1 MTDETKLLEF
11 LRTIDTPTVS
21 NAIESFK
28 LRPRNE
34 GFPSLALRCL
44 FPELGVLCG
53 YAVTAQVE
61 TVSSVNPLEE
71 TAFIDLFAAV
81 ERSPKPAVVVMQD
94 VGSDHDRAA
103 HSGEV
108 MCTIFSTLGAIG
120 LISDSG
126 VRDLSQVR
134 KLGFH
139 YFARG
144 AVSSHAHF
152 RIVRSSVPVE
162 VLGMTVQPGM
172 LLHGD
177 ENGLITIPAEKRDQ
191 LQAAITAVLDKE
203 KVLLDFVRSPGF
215 TSSALKNRFL
225 H

>member
-1 MTDETKLLEF
+1 METKLLEF
-11 LRTIDTPTVS
+11 LRTVDTPTVA
-21 NAIESFK
+21 NGLEVLK
-28 LRPRNE
+28 LRAQNE
-34 GFPSLALRCL
+34 GFPSLAMRCL

-61 TVSSVNPLEE
+61 TVSCVNPLEE
-71 TAFIDLFAAV
+71 AAFIDLFAAV

-94 VGSDHDRAA
+94 IGSDNDRAA
-103 HSGEV
+103 HSGEI
-108 MCTIFSTLGAIG
+108 MATIFSTLGAIG
-120 LISDSG
+120 LVSDSG
-126 VRDLSQVR
+126 VRDISQVR

-152 RIVRSSVPVE
+152 RIVRSSIPVE
-162 VLGMTVQPGM
+162 VLGMTVQPGA

-191 LQAAITAVLDKE
+191 LEAAITAILDKE

-215 TSSALKNRFL
+215 TSSSLKNRFL

>member
-1 MTDETKLLEF
+1 MEKKLLEF
-11 LRTIDTPTVS
+11 LRTVDTPTVA
-21 NAIESFK
+21 NAIEVLK
-28 LRPRNE
+28 LRAQNE
-34 GFPSLALRCL
+34 GFPSLAMRCL

-61 TVSSVNPLEE
+61 TVSCVNPLEE
-71 TAFIDLFAAV
+71 AAFIDLFAAV

-94 VGSDHDRAA
+94 IGSDNDRAA
-103 HSGEV
+103 HSGEI
-108 MCTIFSTLGAIG
+108 MATIFSTLGAIG
-120 LISDSG
+120 LVSDSG
-126 VRDLSQVR
+126 VRDISQVR

-152 RIVRSSVPVE
+152 RIVRSSIPVE
-162 VLGMTVQPGM
+162 VLGMTVQPGA

-191 LQAAITAVLDKE
+191 LEAAITAILDKE

-215 TSSALKNRFL
+215 TSSSLKNRFL

>member
-1 MTDETKLLEF
+1 METKLLEF
-11 LRTIDTPTVS
+11 LRTVDTPTVA
-21 NAIESFK
+21 NGLEVLK
-28 LRPRNE
+28 LRAQNE
-34 GFPSLALRCL
+34 GFPSLAMRCL

-61 TVSSVNPLEE
+61 TVSCVNPLEE
-71 TAFIDLFAAV
+71 AAFIDLFAAV

-94 VGSDHDRAA
+94 IGSDNDRAA
-103 HSGEV
+103 HSGEI
-108 MCTIFSTLGAIG
+108 MATIFSTLGAIG
-120 LISDSG
+120 LVSDSG
-126 VRDLSQVR
+126 VRDISQVR

-152 RIVRSSVPVE
+152 RIVRSSIPVE
-162 VLGMTVQPGM
+162 VLGMTVQPGA

-191 LQAAITAVLDKE
+191 LEAAITAILDKE

-215 TSSALKNRFL
+215 TSSSLKGRFL

>member
-1 MTDETKLLEF
+1 MEKKLLEF
-11 LRTIDTPTVS
+11 LRTVDTPTVA
-21 NAIESFK
+21 NGLEVLK
-28 LRPRNE
+28 LRAQNE
-34 GFPSLALRCL
+34 GFPSLAMRCL

-61 TVSSVNPLEE
+61 TVSCVNPLEE
-71 TAFIDLFAAV
+71 AAFIDLFAAV

-94 VGSDHDRAA
+94 IGSDNDRAA
-103 HSGEV
+103 HSGEI
-108 MCTIFSTLGAIG
+108 MATIFSTLGAIG
-120 LISDSG
+120 LVSDSG
-126 VRDLSQVR
+126 VRDISQVR

-152 RIVRSSVPVE
+152 RIVRSSIPVE
-162 VLGMTVQPGM
+162 VLGMTVQPGA

-191 LQAAITAVLDKE
+191 LEAAITAILDKE

-215 TSSALKNRFL
+215 TSSSLKNRFL

>member
-1 MTDETKLLEF
+1 METKLLEF
-11 LRTIDTPTVS
+11 LRTVDTPTVA
-21 NAIESFK
+21 NGLEVLK
-28 LRPRNE
+28 LRPQNE
-34 GFPSLALRCL
+34 GFPSLAMRCL
-44 FPELGVLCG
+44 FPEFGVLCG

-61 TVSSVNPLEE
+61 TVSCVNPLEE
-71 TAFIDLFAAV
+71 AAFIDLFAAV
-81 ERSPKPAVVVMQD
+81 ERSAKPAVVVMQD
-94 VGSDHDRAA
+94 IGSDNDRAA
-103 HSGEV
+103 HSGEI
-108 MCTIFSTLGAIG
+108 MATIFSTLGAIG
-120 LISDSG
+120 LVSDSG
-126 VRDLSQVR
+126 VRDISQVR

-152 RIVRSSVPVE
+152 RIVRSSIPVE
-162 VLGMTVQPGM
+162 VLGMTVQPGA

-191 LQAAITAVLDKE
+191 LEAAITAILDKE

-215 TSSALKNRFL
+215 TSSSLKGRFL